1 MDIKTRKRLEKTIMT
16 VFLGDITNISKNQ
29 RNLESIQVMSE
40 LKPESKEL
48 QFVNETLFSKNSSNI
63 NLDKDEVKNLTKK
76 LLIMHKTFT
85 KILST
90 NPDVKPAT
98 KTKKNVRFI
107 EMLFG
112 YESGT
117 KELQQMKN
125 WFFIKNW
132 SPKRRNTDSIHE
144 EVNKFQKAHNIE
156 ENIMTKLRNRI
167 RSYEVMEGKKMS
179 DLETSE
185 ITKKLKFEIKQK
197 RKKEVIKIHKIKLIM
212 KELNEELE
220 NIENKIEDFSHLK
233 NCCSNCEHT
242 ITDKY
247 KNSKIKEYKRKKKVF
262 LKFLED
268 YDKILSVLNRKQSNF
283 EADKDPYRPFNEAR
297 EFVRSLKLK
306 SKKEWIEYTKT
317 SKMPSD
323 IPINPEDAYS
333 AFKKYASKK
342 EKTKYSTN
350 WVDIYDW
357 VGTPKIKKRPYQATK
372 AFAKRSKIKTQ
383 KQWIKLC
390 NSGIIPANIPH
401 NPNLE
406 YPASW
411 KSWYDFLN

>member
-1 MDIKTRKRLEKTIMT
+1 MNTKTRKMLEKTIIVT
-16 VFLGDITNISKNQ
+16 FSGNISNISKNQ
-29 RNLESIQVMSE
+29 RNLESIQVMSD
-40 LKPESKEL
+40 LKTESKEL

-63 NLDKDEVKNLTKK
+63 NLNIDEVKNLTKK
-76 LLIMHKTFT
+76 LSIMHRRFVNL
-85 KILST
+85 LST
-90 NPDVKPAT
+90 DPDVKPAIRT
-98 KTKKNVRFI
+98 KRNVRFL

-112 YESGT
+112 YESRT

-125 WFFIKNW
+125 WIFIKNW
-132 SPKRRNTDSIHE
+132 QPKIRKTGSVHE
-144 EVNKFQKAHNIE
+144 AINKFQEAHNTE
-156 ENIMTKLRNRI
+156 ENIITKLRNRI
-167 RSYEVMEGKKMS
+167 SRFDVEPSK
-179 DLETSE
+179 
-185 ITKKLKFEIKQK
+185 ITTKLKFEIKQQ
-197 RKKEVIKIHKIKLIM
+197 RKKDAIKISKIKFEI
-212 KELNEELE
+212 KELNEKLE

-233 NCCSNCEHT
+233 NCCSNCENI

-247 KNSKIKEYKRKKKVF
+247 RNSKIKEYKIRKIEY

-268 YDKILSVLNRKQSNF
+268 YEKMLSIWNRKQSNF
-283 EADKDPYRPFNEAR
+283 EPDKDPYRPFNEAR

-306 SKKEWIEYTKT
+306 SKKEWTSYTKT
-317 SKMPSD
+317 GKMPSD
-323 IPINPEDAYS
+323 IPINPQDAYS

-342 EKTKYSTN
+342 EKIKYSKN

-357 VGTPKIKKRPYQATK
+357 VGAPKIKLKPYQATK

-411 KSWYDFLN
+411 KSWHDFLN